1 MARVIRGMCTPAGF
15 ASEVGQP
22 RCSGT
27 RWGILALLAA
37 WLLWGCSGEA
47 PGKAAPRPP
56 VPVTVAEVT
65 PRTVPVEIRNIG
77 NVESYATVGIKSR
90 IAGQL
95 VKVNFTEGQDVKEG
109 DLLFVIDPRP
119 YEGALRRAEADLAR
133 DQALAVKARN
143 DYRRYAELVK
153 NQLIS
158 QQEYEQAKST
168 AESLEATVRAHQ
180 VTIQNARLNL
190 SYCYIRAPIS
200 GRTGNLLA
208 HQGNMIKENADTPM
222 VVINQIQPIYVA
234 FAVPEQQLPVLRKY
248 LAQGEV
254 RVEAHIP
261 TEPEPPETGVLT
273 FVNNAVDQATGT
285 ILCKA
290 TFPNPGRRLW
300 PGLFVNVVVKLT
312 EESGVI
318 TVPSQALQT
327 GQQGQFVWVV
337 KPDGTA
343 AVRPVEVGR
352 ALNNEVVVKKGLTP
366 GDRVVLEGQLRLTPG
381 ARVEIKKGL

>member
-1 MARVIRGMCTPAGF
+1 MRSPTEVRGKRPLTVRNRIPQGVAALCG
-15 ASEVGQP
+15 
-22 RCSGT
+22 
-27 RWGILALLAA
+27 ALL
-37 WLLWGCSGEA
+37 LWACSGES
-47 PGKAAPRPP
+47 PGKGAAPPP
-56 VPVTVAEVT
+56 VPVTVMEVT
-65 PRTVPVEIRNIG
+65 ARTVPLEIRNIG
-77 NVESYATVGIKSR
+77 NVEPYATVGIKSR

-95 VKVNFTEGQDVKEG
+95 VKVNFIEGQDVKEG

-158 QQEYEQAKST
+158 QQEFEQAKST
-168 AESLEATVRAHQ
+168 AESLEATVKAHQ
-180 VTIQNARLNL
+180 VMIQNARLNL

-234 FAVPEQQLPVLRKY
+234 FAVPENQLPALRKY
-248 LAQGEV
+248 LARGEV
-254 RVEAHIP
+254 RVEAVIP
-261 TEPEPPETGVLT
+261 SEPDQHESGVLT
-273 FVNNAVDQATGT
+273 FINNTVDQATGT

-300 PGLFVNVVVKLT
+300 PGLFVNVVVKLA
-312 EESGVI
+312 EEPGVVA
-318 TVPSQALQT
+318 VPSQALQT

-337 KPDGTA
+337 TPAGTA
-343 AVRPVEVGR
+343 EVRPVEVGR
-352 ALNNEVVVKKGLTP
+352 SLNNEVVVQKGLNP
-366 GDRVVLEGQLRLTPG
+366 GERVVLEGHLRLTPG
-381 ARVEIKKGL
+381 ARVEIRKDP

>member
-1 MARVIRGMCTPAGF
+1 MIKERGHPLMGPPQRQDGKRRLQISLMAVLGG
-15 ASEVGQP
+15 
-22 RCSGT
+22 
-27 RWGILALLAA
+27 L
-37 WLLWGCSGEA
+37 LLWGCQGDR
-47 PGKAAPRPP
+47 PGKSLAPAP
-56 VPVTVAEVT
+56 VPVVVAEVKA
-65 PRTVPVEIRNIG
+65 RNVPVEIRNIG
-77 NVESYATVGIKSR
+77 NVEPFATVGVKSR

-95 VKVNFTEGQDVKEG
+95 VKVNFTEGQDVREG

-143 DYRRYAELVK
+143 DYRRYAELLK

-234 FAVPEQQLPVLRKY
+234 FAVPEGQLPLLRKY
-248 LAQGEV
+248 LARGEV
-254 RVEAHIP
+254 RVEAVIP
-261 TEPEPPETGVLT
+261 TEPDQPESGVLT
-273 FVNNAVDQATGT
+273 FVNNTVDQTTGT

-300 PGLFVNVVVKLT
+300 PGLFVNVVVKLA
-312 EESGVI
+312 EEPGVI

-337 KPDGTA
+337 KPDLTA
-343 AVRPVEVGR
+343 EVRPVEVDR
-352 ALNNEVVVKKGLTP
+352 SLSNEVVVKKGLNL
-366 GDRVVLEGQLRLTPG
+366 GERVVLEGQLRLTPG
-381 ARVEIKKGL
+381 ARVEIKHPL